1 MYARGPIEVCIAKYW
16 RQQDRMQT
24 AWNEWKYFSK
34 VISGVCRDP
43 RSPLRSRVST
53 QHSIVFLF
61 RHSPFLWQSPFLC
74 KTCRGDIHTWT
85 INYPDTIWKTSIW
98 LEFPIISSIQDTKVY
113 FFASHASDQW
123 LTIHN
128 LEWVRPTVLHFP
140 PCLVHWWT
148 DSFQSTCLKS
158 QFHHQKSCFS
168 PYEDLI
174 GASNYIRQKTDT
186 VSLCL
191 M

>member
-24 AWNEWKYFSK
+24 AWNERKYFSK

-43 RSPLRSRVST
+43 RSPLRSRVLT
-53 QHSIVFLF
+53 QQAIVFLF

-98 LEFPIISSIQDTKVY
+98 LELPIISSPLVPLY
-113 FFASHASDQW
+113 ASHASDQW
-123 LTIHN
+123 LTTYY
-128 LEWVRPTVLHFP
+128 LWM
-140 PCLVHWWT
+140 
-148 DSFQSTCLKS
+148 
-158 QFHHQKSCFS
+158 
-168 PYEDLI
+168 
-174 GASNYIRQKTDT
+174 GASHD
-186 VSLCL
+186 SAFLFLSCAL
-191 M
+191 MDRHFSVDLLEITIYHQTIVCFLLLTY